1 MDKKFTLW
9 LTGFPGTRKTTITK
23 LLEKHLQERGF
34 EVELFDE
41 DMIHTTLTC
50 PSLLGQKY
58 RNAYTAGGGQDPTF
72 GIGEDIAN
80 IVDLPSP
87 RLEPKQKADRQF
99 GDFIKVFVTGLSENT
114 VGGMAGFA
122 GIAGLS
128 EAPDNAD
135 LVIDADQASSEE
147 TARKILRSLEERGYL
162 PRLPV
167 SGANYSEE
175 EEAVVRKRLEDLG
188 YL

>member
-1 MDKKFTLW
+1 MEKRFTLW
-9 LTGFPGTRKTTITK
+9 LTGFPGTGKTTVIK
-23 LLEKHLQERGF
+23 LLEKQLIERGC
-34 EVELFDE
+34 EVKLFDE
-41 DMIHTTLTC
+41 DMIHTTLKNPC
-50 PSLLGQKY
+50 LLGQE
-58 RNAYTAGGGQDPTF
+58 RRGTHTPGDGPVPTSRIPD
-72 GIGEDIAN
+72 GIARIEDIA
-80 IVDLPSP
+80 SP
-87 RLEPKQKADRQF
+87 HRDTWQNAERKF
-99 GDFIKVFVTGLSENT
+99 GDLIKVFVMGPSRDA
-114 VGGMAGFA
+114 VGKMAGFA

-135 LVIDADQASSEE
+135 LVLEADKASSEE